1 MNFRQILQIQKLFG
15 NLMLKSVKNENSTKN
30 MKKLRKFME
39 EAYGS
44 LDKKKIPGL
53 VTICLKQFSQRI
65 LSYKKF
71 RSVQKP
77 LKIRPI
83 LFYMEGI
90 KNQERKSI
98 FFPLIFNEKFF
109 QFSCKQI

>member
-1 MNFRQILQIQKLFG
+1 MKIR
-15 NLMLKSVKNENSTKN
+15 KNS
-30 MKKLRKFME
+30 RKFME

-44 LDKKKIPGL
+44 LDKKKITGL

-77 LKIRPI
+77 LKIRVI
-83 LFYMEGI
+83 LFYMEGNKENHFFPPI
-90 KNQERKSI
+90 FNQNFSI
-98 FFPLIFNEKFF
+98 FL
-109 QFSCKQI
+109 